1 MLVFMIRRFMWMMLV
16 LFLVSVVTFAMMHS
30 VPGGPFDREKEVPP
44 QVLAAL
50 EAKYNLDVP
59 VTQQYIDYMSAVIFP
74 RITDSTFKRTPLEDY
89 LINVD
94 LPGGYAF
101 RWMNFGPSFRERNRT
116 VSSMIAFHLPASA
129 QLGSAALVVALAIGV
144 PSGIIA
150 ALKRNTRLD
159 YFSMGFAIVGVSVP
173 TIISGPLLQYIFGV
187 NLKILPISGWDT
199 WQSIILPAFALGFT
213 ESAIIARLTRASL
226 LQVLNEDYIRTARAK
241 GLRESSVIVMHALKN
256 ALIPVATV
264 LGPMV
269 AFLITGS
276 FVTETIFGIPGIGR
290 FFVNSIANRDYPLIM
305 GTVLLFALFLVVAN
319 TMVDVVYAW
328 LDPRIRFD

>member
-1 MLVFMIRRFMWMMLV
+1 MLVFIIRRFLWMMLV
-16 LFLVSVVTFAMMHS
+16 LFLVSIVTFALMHS
-30 VPGGPFDREKEVPP
+30 VPGGPFSREKEVPP

-59 VTQQYIDYMSAVIFP
+59 VPQQYLDYMSAVIIP
-74 RITDSTFKRTPLEDY
+74 RITDSTFRRTALEDY
-89 LINVD
+89 LININ
-94 LPGGYAF
+94 LPNGYAF

-129 QLGSAALVVALAIGV
+129 QLGAAAIVVALSIGV

-150 ALKRNTRLD
+150 ALNRNTRYD
-159 YFSMGFAIVGVSVP
+159 YLSMGFAIIGVSVP

-187 NLKILPISGWDT
+187 NLKILPISGWES
-199 WQSIILPAFALGFT
+199 WQHMILPAFALGFT

-241 GLRESSVIVMHALKN
+241 GLRESSVIVLHALKN
-256 ALIPVATV
+256 ALIPVATI

-269 AFLITGS
+269 AFLVTGS

-305 GTVLLFALFLVVAN
+305 GTVLLFALFLVLAN
-319 TMVDVVYAW
+319 TMVDIVYAW